1 MTKFDSIQNQSVMG
15 GGFMGC
21 WRWFRGVLREAGI
34 EVTDENREKI
44 DEVIHEVIGE
54 TSKYERCS
62 GDWRKIGKQIKAD
75 EDEKKKLIEKLR
87 SALA

>member
-1 MTKFDSIQNQSVMG
+1 
-15 GGFMGC
+15 MGC
-21 WRWFRGVLREAGI
+21 WRWFRGVLKEAGI

-62 GDWRKIGKQIKAD
+62 GDWRKVGKQIKAD
-75 EDEKKKLIEKLR
+75 ENEKKKLIEKLQA
-87 SALA
+87 ALA

>member
-1 MTKFDSIQNQSVMG
+1 MVHSY
-15 GGFMGC
+15 
-21 WRWFRGVLREAGI
+21 WEWFKGILKEAGI

-44 DEVIHEVIGE
+44 DEVIHEVLSQ

-62 GDWRKIGKQIKAD
+62 SDWRKVGKQIKAD
-75 EDEKKKLIEKLR
+75 ENEKKKLIEKLR

>member
-1 MTKFDSIQNQSVMG
+1 
-15 GGFMGC
+15 MGC
-21 WRWFRGVLREAGI
+21 WKWFKEVLEEASI

-62 GDWRKIGKQIKAD
+62 GDWRKISKQIKAD
-75 EDEKKKLIEKLR
+75 ENEKRKLIKKLR
-87 SALA
+87 ATLA